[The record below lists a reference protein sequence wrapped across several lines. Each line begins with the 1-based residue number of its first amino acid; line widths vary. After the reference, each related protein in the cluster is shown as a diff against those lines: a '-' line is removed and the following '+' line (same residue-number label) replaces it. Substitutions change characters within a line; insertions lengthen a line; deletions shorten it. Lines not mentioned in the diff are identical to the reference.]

1 MHTILLVDDDQDT
14 LIAQEA
20 LLEDA
25 GYHTVTAWGGEEGL
39 QALESGK
46 VDLLLLD
53 DYLPGVDSSRLVEEA
68 RELGSPVLMLTTAK
82 LPREVTLNGCETVH
96 KWTLSE
102 VRKKVDQIL
111 KNLPDSAALTACV

>member
-1 MHTILLVDDDQDT
+1 MQTILLVDDEEDT
-14 LIAQEA
+14 LISQEA

-25 GYHTVTAWGGEEGL
+25 GYHTIMAWGGEEGR
-39 QALESGK
+39 QALEHRK

-53 DYLPGVDSSRLVEEA
+53 DYLPGVDSSMLVRQAHEI
-68 RELGSPVLMLTTAK
+68 GSPVLMLSTAK
-82 LPREVTLNGCETVH
+82 LPREVRLNGCETVH

-111 KNLPDSAALTACV
+111 KNSPDSAARAACV